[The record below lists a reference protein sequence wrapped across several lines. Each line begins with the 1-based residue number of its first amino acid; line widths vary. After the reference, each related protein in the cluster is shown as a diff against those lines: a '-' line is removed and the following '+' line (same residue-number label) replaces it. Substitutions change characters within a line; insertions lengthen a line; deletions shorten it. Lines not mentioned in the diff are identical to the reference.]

1 QLVETLEDIRSAF
14 RGANVEYGA
23 LGLFLAAI
31 EQHMIPG
38 GSYLIV
44 ESLDRLSRQPTRKSL
59 ALFLRILNAGIN
71 VFSLQDGREYLADEN
86 TDDLDLLASIVIM
99 SRAHEESQT
108 KSKRIRAAWA
118 NKPKNAKS
126 KPVTSLC
133 PGWLRL
139 NDKSRFEKIPER
151 VSVVRSIFADTV
163 AGMGAY
169 VITKRL
175 NRKKIPPFGRSK
187 GGWYRA
193 SVANI
198 ITNR

>member
-1 QLVETLEDIRSAF
+1 MTDERTLAYSYIRLSTELQRKGHGRQRQLEASAAYAKSRGWQLVETLEDIRSAF

-86 TDDLDLLASIVIM
+86 TDDLDLLASIVI
-99 SRAHEESQT
+99 
-108 KSKRIRAAWA
+108 
-118 NKPKNAKS
+118 
-126 KPVTSLC
+126 
-133 PGWLRL
+133 
-139 NDKSRFEKIPER
+139 
-151 VSVVRSIFADTV
+151 
-163 AGMGAY
+163 
-169 VITKRL
+169 
-175 NRKKIPPFGRSK
+175 
-187 GGWYRA
+187 
-193 SVANI
+193 
-198 ITNR
+198 